1 MALALRS
8 TKSGP
13 QSPTR
18 AGKRSPID
26 LFQVGT
32 PAYRLL
38 IAGKVKL
45 LRPIAPIFYINIM
58 SWNFRDCSSESL
70 DQLFHLYTRRLQAI
84 DISRTESLEA
94 LLWGLMTDTDAKR
107 LAHPEFVELLARLL
121 YPEDRLQTST
131 IGGLISYLF
140 PLFCSSPIRRVRPL
154 CVSTLALLCRFSR
167 RSHEE
172 VQSSTS
178 APYNPYIIKKCPLPL
193 FFDYDPILNT
203 YYTSLRFLFRT
214 FIPVSDKNSPGISGR
229 SVKILLR
236 ISSIFIKPFIE
247 YKRVIFSL
255 FLFSFSISF
264 LYFTVHLKMSD
275 RNSSRGRRSFN
286 LKPYKK
292 EIHYLFFELL
302 KIQDEVVI
310 YLYNTYQISISARI
324 FRRRY

>member
-131 IGGLISYLF
+131 QENLAE
-140 PLFCSSPIRRVRPL
+140 
-154 CVSTLALLCRFSR
+154 TLL
-167 RSHEE
+167 
-172 VQSSTS
+172 
-178 APYNPYIIKKCPLPL
+178 
-193 FFDYDPILNT
+193 
-203 YYTSLRFLFRT
+203 
-214 FIPVSDKNSPGISGR
+214 
-229 SVKILLR
+229 
-236 ISSIFIKPFIE
+236 
-247 YKRVIFSL
+247 
-255 FLFSFSISF
+255 SF
-264 LYFTVHLKMSD
+264 LQYEHHQPDVAQSWWTPEQFSD
-275 RNSSRGRRSFN
+275 V
-286 LKPYKK
+286 
-292 EIHYLFFELL
+292 IHDDLL
-302 KIQDEVVI
+302 LI
-310 YLYNTYQISISARI
+310 
-324 FRRRY
+324 